1 MISRKFIY
9 CVYWGIKSM
18 LKKFT
23 TCILGGALVFNL
35 SGCESTSDK
44 TSSES
49 KETISKQEEKN
60 MKTKENTD
68 SKNKEQTKAKTTI
81 KEKEYPLNK
90 TFNTSKFDVTVKR
103 VVERDKVGKESI
115 GIQEADNGNVF
126 IVIEVE
132 GKNITNES
140 MKLAVLPSVDLV
152 DENDNAYEM
161 NVWAASSYAVEKGVT
176 PNLNTELKPG
186 EIKKD
191 NRVYVINKEKFDTGK
206 WYVLVNHE
214 HKEQIK

>member
-1 MISRKFIY
+1 
-9 CVYWGIKSM
+9 M

-35 SGCESTSDK
+35 SGCGSTSDK

-49 KETISKQEEKN
+49 KETTSKQEEKN
-60 MKTKENTD
+60 VKTNDTTKGNTN
-68 SKNKEQTKAKTTI
+68 SKNTEQTKEKTKI
-81 KEKEYPLNK
+81 KEKEYSLNK
-90 TFNTSKFDVTVKR
+90 TFNTPKFDVTVKR

-115 GIQEADNGNVF
+115 GIQEPENGHVF

-132 GKNITNES
+132 GKNITNEP

-152 DENDNAYEM
+152 DENDNAYQSD
-161 NVWAASSYAVEKGVT
+161 VWVTSSYEVEKGET
-176 PNLNTELKPG
+176 STISKELKPG
-186 EIKKD
+186 DVKRGNK
-191 NRVYVINKEKFDTGK
+191 VYVINKEKFDTGK

>member
-1 MISRKFIY
+1 
-9 CVYWGIKSM
+9 M

-152 DENDNAYEM
+152 DENNNAYEM
-161 NVWAASSYAVEKGVT
+161 NVWAASSYAVEKSVT

-191 NRVYVINKEKFDTGK
+191 SRVYVINKEKFDTGK

>member
-1 MISRKFIY
+1 
-9 CVYWGIKSM
+9 M

-35 SGCESTSDK
+35 SGCGSTSDK

-49 KETISKQEEKN
+49 KETTSKQEEKN
-60 MKTKENTD
+60 VKTHDTTKGNTD
-68 SKNKEQTKAKTTI
+68 SKNTEQTKEKTKI
-81 KEKEYPLNK
+81 KEKEYSLNK
-90 TFNTSKFDVTVKR
+90 TFNTPKFDVTVKR

-115 GIQEADNGNVF
+115 GIQEPENGHVF

-132 GKNITNES
+132 GKNITNEP